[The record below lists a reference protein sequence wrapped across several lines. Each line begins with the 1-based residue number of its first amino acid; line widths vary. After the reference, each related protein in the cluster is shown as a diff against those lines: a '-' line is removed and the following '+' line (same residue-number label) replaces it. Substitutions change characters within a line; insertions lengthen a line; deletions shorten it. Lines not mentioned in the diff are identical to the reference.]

1 MKDKLK
7 YFWNSLKAR
16 LIGAF
21 IVTSIIPILIIA
33 IFSYVNTS
41 HIVRD
46 NAVELTHVNL
56 QQTKSSLDMLVDSYE
71 DILFQIYMNDDI
83 VQLVDRLNAEEDD
96 TLIIGQ
102 LRRRIRGMFYTKEYI
117 KSITIISDSGKIV
130 FYDLLTGS
138 GTQTSWGDSIGM
150 TTQQL
155 YEEFSEDNR
164 THIIPTKKAGVFAA
178 QTFYLFH
185 IGHRIID
192 YQNVDKQLGVVM
204 VSVDE
209 SLLQS
214 ICNDNQNENS
224 FNFIVDKDGDIISY
238 NDKEMIGEHI
248 IDWSDDEDKREEG
261 YLHFAQSNNVLK
273 SKYVTVNLV
282 HDSDFGCDIVNIS
295 NQNELVRRLNSQQK
309 FTLLLVLVAVTLL
322 IIIIAAITKRMM
334 GSINSVVKTMRIAGE
349 GSLSVRVRNDK
360 KMPSEILTIATQF
373 NAMLKRLQHSI
384 SKEQEANI
392 KQKNAE
398 IAALEAQINPHFLY
412 NTLDTVNWM
421 AVDHDEMEISKAITS
436 LAYILRYGIDNSN
449 GIVKI
454 SKECEWLEKYLILQQ
469 TRMMS
474 GFQYEIDIDPD
485 ILDYKIHK
493 LLLQPFVENSILHG
507 FAVPKETCML
517 WVSIKQEDNCLC
529 IIIRDNGQGINQEV
543 VKQMNNGVYVK
554 SQDRHCIGMENAVLR
569 IKMYYGNE
577 ANVNIESK
585 EGEYTSINIKIPI
598 MIKG

>member
-1 MKDKLK
+1 MKERIG

-21 IVTSIIPILIIA
+21 IVTSIIPIFVIA

-41 HIVRD
+41 QIVRD
-46 NAVELTHVNL
+46 NAVELTNVNL
-56 QQTKSSLDMLVDSYE
+56 QQTKSSLDILVDSYE

-83 VQLVDRLNAEEDD
+83 VQLVDRLNVEEDD

-117 KSITIISDSGKIV
+117 KSITIISDSGKIA

-138 GTQTSWGDSIGM
+138 ATQMSWLNSVNM

-155 YEEFSEDNR
+155 YLKFSSDNR
-164 THIIPTKKAGVFAA
+164 THIISTKKAGVFAA
-178 QTFYLFH
+178 QKYYLFH
-185 IGHRIID
+185 LGHRIID
-192 YQNVDKQLGVVM
+192 YQNVDKQLGVV
-204 VSVDE
+204 VISVDE

-224 FNFIVDKDGDIISY
+224 FNFIVDKNGDIISY
-238 NDKEMIGEHI
+238 ADKEMIGNHI
-248 IDWSDDEDKREEG
+248 IDWTEDEEKRKSG
-261 YLHFAQSNNVLK
+261 YLKFAQNNNVLD
-273 SKYVTVNLV
+273 SKFLTVNLV
-282 HDSDFGCDIVNIS
+282 HDSDFECDIVNIS
-295 NQNELVRRLNSQQK
+295 NQNEVVRRLNSQQRI
-309 FTLLLVLVAVTLL
+309 TMLLILVAVTLL
-322 IIIIAAITKRMM
+322 FIIIAAITKSMM
-334 GSINSVVKTMRIAGE
+334 GSINSVVKTMQIAGE
-349 GSLSVRVRNDK
+349 GSMSVRVRDDK
-360 KMPSEILTIATQF
+360 KMPSEIRTIATHF
-373 NAMLKRLQHSI
+373 NSMLKRLQHSI
-384 SKEQEANI
+384 VKEQEANI

-474 GFQYEIDIDPD
+474 GFQYVIDIDPD
-485 ILDYKIHK
+485 VLDYKIHK

-507 FAVPKETCML
+507 FAIPKEICML
-517 WVSIKQEDNCLC
+517 YVSIKLEDTCLC
-529 IIIRDNGQGINQEV
+529 IIIRDNGQGINPAV
-543 VKQMNNGVYVK
+543 VEQMNHGVYEE

-569 IKMYYGNE
+569 IKMYYGSE
-577 ANVNIESK
+577 ANVNIESE
-585 EGEYTSINIKIPI
+585 EGKYTCITLKIPI
-598 MIKG
+598 LIKG